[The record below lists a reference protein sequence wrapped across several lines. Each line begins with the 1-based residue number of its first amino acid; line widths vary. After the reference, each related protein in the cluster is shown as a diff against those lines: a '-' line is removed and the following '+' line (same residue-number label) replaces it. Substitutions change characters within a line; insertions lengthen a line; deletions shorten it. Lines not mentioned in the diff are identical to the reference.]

1 MESAVAVEQLT
12 KTFPGGV
19 LAVGGL
25 DWSVPT
31 GSVYGLIGENG
42 AGKTTTLRIAM
53 GILKPSQGRAVIFG
67 EEMMKATREHRARVS
82 YVSQEQRL
90 YKGMTLREIAEFYR
104 GLYPRWDQDYA
115 MKLMERFALP
125 PDRFVGNLSGGE
137 QRKAAILLAL
147 AVRTDLI
154 IMDEPAAG
162 LDPIAR
168 RKLIDELIGALADGD
183 GRTVVF
189 STHILS
195 DLERIATHVGFL
207 HHGRMVAEGPLE
219 ELQQGYR
226 RVQVI
231 FPDSVPAD
239 FQLPGVLRQEA
250 EGSVVRGVVRI
261 LSETQLDGI
270 EQQYHARVD
279 TFPLGLEDL
288 FIELV
293 GNQEVE
299 E

>member
-1 MESAVAVEQLT
+1 LV
-12 KTFPGGV
+12 
-19 LAVGGL
+19 
-25 DWSVPT
+25 
-31 GSVYGLIGENG
+31 GENG

-53 GILKPSQGRAVIFG
+53 GILKPTRGRATIFG
-67 EEMMKATREHRARVS
+67 EEMMKAPRDHRARVG

-90 YKGMTLREIAEFYR
+90 YKGMTLREITEFYR
-104 GLYPRWDQDYA
+104 GLYPRWDQPYA
-115 MKLMERFALP
+115 DRLMEKFALP
-125 PDRFVGNLSGGE
+125 PDRLTGDLSGGE
-137 QRKAAILLAL
+137 QRKAAILLSL
-147 AVRTDLI
+147 AARTDLL

-168 RKLIDELIGALADGD
+168 RALIDELIGALADGD

-207 HHGRMVAEGPLE
+207 HRGRMVAEGPLE
-219 ELQQGYR
+219 DLQQRYR

-231 FPDSVPAD
+231 FPDTVPAG
-239 FQLPGVLRQEA
+239 FQLPGALRQEG
-250 EGSVVRGVVRI
+250 EGPVVRGVVRMV
-261 LSETQLDGI
+261 SETQLDGI
-270 EQQYHARVD
+270 RQQHHARVD

-293 GNQEVE
+293 GRQEVNA
-299 E
+299 

>member
-1 MESAVAVEQLT
+1 
-12 KTFPGGV
+12 
-19 LAVGGL
+19 
-25 DWSVPT
+25 
-31 GSVYGLIGENG
+31 
-42 AGKTTTLRIAM
+42 
-53 GILKPSQGRAVIFG
+53 VIFG
-67 EEMMKATREHRARVS
+67 EEMIKATREHRARVS

-90 YKGMTLREIAEFYR
+90 YKGMTVREIAEFYR
-104 GLYPRWDQDYA
+104 GLYPRWDQEYA
-115 MKLMERFALP
+115 MRLMETFGLP
-125 PDRFVGNLSGGE
+125 PDRFAGDLSGGE

-147 AVRTDLI
+147 AARTDLI

-168 RKLIDELIGALADGD
+168 RTLIDELIGALADGD

-207 HHGRMVAEGPLE
+207 HQGRMMTEGPLE

-231 FPDSVPAD
+231 FPDAVPDA
-239 FQLPGVLRQEA
+239 FKLPGVIRQEQ
-250 EGSVVRGVVRI
+250 EGPVVRGVVRI
-261 LSETQLDGI
+261 LSETQLDDVRNRH
-270 EQQYHARVD
+270 HARVD

-288 FIELV
+288 CIELL
-293 GNQEVE
+293 GKQEVE